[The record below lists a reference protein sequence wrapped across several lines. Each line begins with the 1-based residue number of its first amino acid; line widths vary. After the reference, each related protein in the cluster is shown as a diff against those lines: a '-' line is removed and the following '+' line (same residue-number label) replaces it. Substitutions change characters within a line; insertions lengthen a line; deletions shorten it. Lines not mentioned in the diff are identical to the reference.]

1 MEKPKFPA
9 IDSEREKAL
18 ADLDI
23 LDTGPEEM
31 FDEVVQFIQAEF
43 DVPISLISLVDGTR
57 QWFKAKAGLLATETD
72 RNISFCGHAIQG
84 EGLFEVNDALS
95 DARFSDNPLVTN
107 DPSIRFYAGTPLITE
122 EGHALGTL
130 CVIDTKPRTLTTTQR
145 NLLELLGKQVIR
157 LIQSRKH
164 RQELNKEVLSNRLE
178 KKMLEA
184 ISGIQSGFI
193 KNGNEYALFSDFLSS
208 LLQLTD
214 SEYGFIGE
222 VLTDKNG
229 KNYLK
234 NHATTDIS
242 WNDETSEWYQQN
254 APKGLEF
261 TNLNTLFGHVIT
273 TGKPLITNNAPT
285 HSAAG
290 GIPSGHPP
298 LNKFA
303 GIPFQYSGKM
313 LGMVGLANSL
323 EGYSEQLITTL
334 SPVLDTCTQL
344 ILVMR
349 EKAKNRSMQEQL
361 QEFKSIVDKTTD
373 CVFMFDPD
381 TLRFTYTNQGAE
393 RQVGYTDAELLDMQP
408 YDIMPEYDEKT
419 FREMLKPLI
428 RGELPVANFE
438 TIHQHK
444 NGVQIDV
451 NINLQLVTTLTGTQ
465 KFIAIVRDITDVKKN
480 EASLRQSQKME
491 AIGRLAGGV
500 AHDFNN
506 QLAAIMGYA
515 ELIEAGEI
523 SQGLQRYATK
533 IKDTADDARKMTSQL
548 LIYSRQDNLCL
559 EVISANALINDLAEM
574 ISLSLHHN
582 IKVNIGL
589 LDIDCN
595 IIGDKA
601 SIKTALL
608 NICLNAKDAM
618 LKGGELGI
626 KAQRASGDTQEN
638 AINNGA
644 DAHLC
649 IEISDIGSGIAPDNL
664 QNIFEPFF
672 TTKNLGEGTGLGLAS
687 AKGAIEQNNGS
698 IAVSSHL
705 GIGTTFTICL
715 PLAQG
720 NEEETRLDDANDT
733 QPSPGTKTILVVD
746 DNEAVREVTVDFI
759 HLLGHQSLAAND
771 GFEAVKLY
779 SQLGHTIDLMIL
791 DMIMPNMT
799 GFQAYKEIRL
809 INPGVKAIIAS
820 GYTADTETEEML
832 AEGIFAVLEKPYKL
846 IELKA
851 LIDRI

>member
-1 MEKPKFPA
+1 M
-9 IDSEREKAL
+9 
-18 ADLDI
+18 
-23 LDTGPEEM
+23 
-31 FDEVVQFIQAEF
+31 
-43 DVPISLISLVDGTR
+43 DGSR
-57 QWFKAKAGLLATETD
+57 QWFKAKAGLLVTETD

-84 EGLFEVNDALS
+84 KGLFEVSDALS

-107 DPSIRFYAGTPLITE
+107 DPNIRFYAGTPLVTE
-122 EGHALGTL
+122 EGFALGTL
-130 CVIDTKPRTLTTTQR
+130 CVIDSKPRTLTTKQR

-157 LIQSRKH
+157 LLQSRKH
-164 RQELNKEVLSNRLE
+164 RQKLNQEALSDRLE

-193 KNGNEYALFSDFLSS
+193 NNDNENALFSNFLSS

-222 VLTDKNG
+222 VLTDKEG
-229 KNYLK
+229 KSYLK

-242 WNDETSEWYQQN
+242 WNAETSDWYQKN
-254 APKGLEF
+254 APRGLEF

-273 TGKPLITNNAPT
+273 TGKPLVTNNAPT

-303 GIPFQYSGKM
+303 GIPFQSAGKM
-313 LGMVGLANSL
+313 IGMVGLANRAG
-323 EGYSEQLITTL
+323 GYGEQLITTL
-334 SPVLDTCTQL
+334 SPVLDTCAQL

-349 EKAKNRSMQEQL
+349 EKNNNRITQEQL

-393 RQVGYTDAELLDMQP
+393 RQVGYTDTELLNMHP
-408 YDIMPEYDEKT
+408 YDIKPEYNEKT

-428 RGELPVANFE
+428 SGELPVANFE

-444 NGVQIDV
+444 NGDQIEVD
-451 NINLQLVTTLTGTQ
+451 INLQLVTTLTGAQ
-465 KFIAIVRDITDVKKN
+465 KFIAIVRDITEVKKK
-480 EASLRQSQKME
+480 EATLRQSKKME

-515 ELIEAGEI
+515 QLIETDQN

-533 IKDTADDARKMTSQL
+533 IIDTADDARKLTSQL
-548 LIYSRQDNLCL
+548 LIYSRQDSLRV
-559 EVISANALINDLAEM
+559 EVISANELIGDVAEM
-574 ISLSLHHN
+574 LSLSLHKN
-582 IKVNIGL
+582 IKVNVGL

-608 NICLNAKDAM
+608 NIGLNAKDAM
-618 LKGGELGI
+618 FKGGALGI
-626 KAQRASGDTQEN
+626 KAQRVSGDTQAN
-638 AINNGA
+638 RINNPV
-644 DAHLC
+644 DAYLC
-649 IEISDIGSGIAPDNL
+649 IEISDIGSGIAADKL
-664 QNIFEPFF
+664 QDIFDPFF
-672 TTKNLGEGTGLGLAS
+672 TTKKSGEGTGLGLAS

-698 IAVSSHL
+698 IDVSSQL

-720 NEEETRLDDANDT
+720 NDQETRLDEVDDT
-733 QPSPGTKTILVVD
+733 QPSQRTKTILVVD
-746 DNEAVREVTVDFI
+746 DNEAVREVTVDLV
-759 HLLGHQSLAAND
+759 HLLGHQSLAAKD
-771 GFEAVKLY
+771 GIEAVKLY
-779 SQLGHTIDLMIL
+779 RQSGHSIDLVVL

-799 GFQAYKEIRL
+799 GYQAYKEIRL
-809 INPGVKAIIAS
+809 IDPSVKAIIAS
-820 GYTADTETEEML
+820 GYTADTETDEML
-832 AEGIFAVLEKPYKL
+832 AEGILAVLEKPYKL
-846 IELKA
+846 MELKA
-851 LIDRI
+851 LIDRV